1 MDFNKFTVK
10 KLIHIKFTSGVISK
24 ISKKLA
30 IFCVAIACFVGIFW
44 QVTDPALT
52 MPKTM
57 LNSPVA
63 LDIPQKI
70 NFEQYFQQSGV
81 EGSIAIYDAQSDR
94 TYQHNQQ
101 RNEKAV
107 LPASTFKIL
116 NSLISL
122 ETGVIDNELAILTWD
137 GTYRPTVAE
146 WNRDLN
152 MKEAFKLS
160 AVWFYQVLARR
171 VGHEKMQSYVSK
183 SNYGNQDI
191 GSPEDIDTFWL
202 TGKLRITPQE
212 EIEFLRRFY
221 KNNLPFSERSLS
233 ITKDIMIVEQTPDYT
248 IRAKTGL
255 VSFEDKTKPQIGWYV
270 GYLEKG
276 KNVYFFATNIDVRND
291 NDIAARID
299 LTRRCF
305 EELKL
310 L

>member
-1 MDFNKFTVK
+1 
-10 KLIHIKFTSGVISK
+10 
-24 ISKKLA
+24 
-30 IFCVAIACFVGIFW
+30 
-44 QVTDPALT
+44 
-52 MPKTM
+52 M

-70 NFEQYFQQSGV
+70 NFEQYFKQSGV
-81 EGSIAIYDAQSDR
+81 EGLIAIYDAQSDR

-107 LPASTFKIL
+107 LPGSTFKIL

-137 GTYRPTVAE
+137 GIYRSTVPE

-152 MKEAFKLS
+152 MKEAFRLS

-171 VGHEKMQSYVSK
+171 VGHEKMQAYVSK
-183 SNYGNQDI
+183 SNYGNQNI
-191 GSPEDIDTFWL
+191 GGTEDIDTFWL
-202 TGKLRITPQE
+202 TGKLRITAQQE
-212 EIEFLRRFY
+212 IQFLRRLY

-255 VSFEDKTKPQIGWYV
+255 VSFEDETKPQIGWYV
-270 GYLEKG
+270 GYLKKG
-276 KNVYFFATNIDVRND
+276 KDVYFFATNINVRED
-291 NDIAARID
+291 KDIAARID